1 MAKVQSL
8 IGVSEGRPNDD
19 FYSTPSHA
27 TKLLLDFESFP
38 SPIWEPACGV
48 GAISKV
54 LLKHEYQVHSSDF
67 MHRGYAEGGVD
78 FFGVGSMPNG
88 CKSIIT
94 NPPFSVRLR
103 GKEYRVEN
111 WVQHGFNIGAEKIAL
126 FLKTT
131 AVAGKQRSFIF
142 EKHLTKLLQFRD
154 RVSLTRNDVQ
164 MANGGMMDFAWFV
177 FERTCKTSPIIAWLP
192 PNNRLH
198 SDAGESAPLQADFF
212 IPAESTSQALST
224 PTQRR

>member
-48 GAISKV
+48 GAIAKV
-54 LLKHEYQVHSSDF
+54 LLKHEYQVHSSDI
-67 MHRGYAEGGVD
+67 MHRGYGEGGVD
-78 FFGVGSMPNG
+78 FFGVSSMPNG

-177 FERTCKTSPIIAWLP
+177 FERTCIESPIIAWLP

-198 SDAGESAPLQADFF
+198 LDVGDS
-212 IPAESTSQALST
+212 PAQQALFT
-224 PTQRR
+224 PEAGSAEGKSPKPAPRR